1 MYYKVCDQPWQH
13 MADLFR
19 EFFFKN
25 RIQLFDQKYRW
36 EDLLYV
42 KQYFKYLGCIHKQN
56 RQRFLFLWKLHF
68 RDWKQQLIST
78 KILQFVIQ
86 PKNCRKEKK

>member
-42 KQYFKYLGCIHKQN
+42 KQYFKY
-56 RQRFLFLWKLHF
+56 F
-68 RDWKQQLIST
+68 RINSHSVRLTS
-78 KILQFVIQ
+78 
-86 PKNCRKEKK
+86 RSA